1 MKYNL
6 LSDIPILGEKFFR
19 PKQSNYKPT
28 ELMIFLRPRIIDPTI
43 DPSSVN
49 TDLIDARVSRDYKPV
64 FTSPSGKI
72 LNDANQDKGEM
83 KPLKKDLPSTKVEL

>member
-1 MKYNL
+1 
-6 LSDIPILGEKFFR
+6 
-19 PKQSNYKPT
+19 
-28 ELMIFLRPRIIDPTI
+28 MIFLRPRIIDPTI

-49 TDLIDARVSRDYKPV
+49 TDLIDARVSREYKPV

-83 KPLKKDLPSTKVEL
+83 KPLKKDLPSKKVEL